1 MNTTDRCAHTDIHI
15 VIISG
20 RVEKEE
26 CRLLFL
32 SSGRGTSFLQNA
44 LYLYCGKIH
53 NIQFSIL
60 NILEC
65 TIQRHCA
72 AVTTF
77 QLQNISVT
85 QQETPYTLAVSSHW
99 PFPPDPGNY
108 YPADKSISIDL
119 PLRDI
124 SYKWN
129 KMTCGLLYLASFSQC
144 NVLTSIQIVAYFRT
158 LFLFIAE

>member
-1 MNTTDRCAHTDIHI
+1 MHIYSIYKHIYNNMNTMERCAHTDIHI

-26 CRLLFL
+26 CQLLFL
-32 SSGRGTSFLQNA
+32 SSGRGPGERGTSFLQNA
-44 LYLYCGKIH
+44 LYLHCGKIH

-77 QLQNISVT
+77 
-85 QQETPYTLAVSSHW
+85 
-99 PFPPDPGNY
+99 
-108 YPADKSISIDL
+108 
-119 PLRDI
+119 
-124 SYKWN
+124 
-129 KMTCGLLYLASFSQC
+129 
-144 NVLTSIQIVAYFRT
+144 
-158 LFLFIAE
+158 